1 MIEAVYEAIKQQKD
15 VRKNLSLFRQC
26 LKEETPKVEIQ
37 PEVFI
42 NLLSDSDAK
51 VRKNAAL
58 ALGDIECEEALF
70 SLYHAY
76 EIEEKNFVKSSY
88 LIAMGKLD
96 CKKYL
101 PDFKRRYENLCA
113 IVPTEEEKKHVNEQI
128 KELEKIFLKYE
139 GRTKHKFTGYKEKNS
154 ILLTVSKE
162 CRGIVCEQLK
172 REKTQ
177 MHPLG
182 VVIEAADLTPYL
194 YLRTYRELL
203 FLLDCSKKLEGNPD
217 TIGKELAESNLLEK
231 LEKCHEGAAP
241 FYFRLEIR
249 SSQPLDKR
257 TVFAKRIAAVLEEK
271 SGRRLINSTSDYE
284 VEIRLL
290 QSKDGYFFPCVKLYT
305 IPMRRFSYRKNSIAT
320 SIHPATA
327 ALMMEIA
334 RPYLQEGAQV
344 LDPFCGVG
352 TMLIERDKFIPAGDM
367 YGTDI
372 FGEAIEK
379 ARENTALAEKKIA
392 YVNRDFF
399 DFTHEYLFDEIIS
412 NMPVKG
418 KKTKEEQSAFYEHFF
433 EKAAK
438 HLKENGVMVLY
449 SNEKGF
455 IKRQMRVDKR
465 FHLLKE
471 YLMREKDEYYLF
483 VIRFKG
489 ENA

>member
-1 MIEAVYEAIKQQKD
+1 MIEAVYEAIKQQSD

-26 LKEETPKVEIQ
+26 LKNETLEVEIQ
-37 PEVFI
+37 PEVFM

-51 VRKNAAL
+51 IRKNAAL
-58 ALGDIECEEALF
+58 ILGDLGCEEALF

-76 EIEEKNFVKSSY
+76 ETEEKNFVKSSY
-88 LIAMGKLD
+88 LAAMGKLN

-101 PDFKRRYENLCA
+101 PDFKKRYEMLCA
-113 IVPTEEEKKHVNEQI
+113 LVPAEEDKKHINAEI

-139 GRTKHKFTGYKEKNS
+139 GRTKHKFTGYKEEHS

-162 CRGIVCEQLK
+162 CREIVCGQIK
-172 REKTQ
+172 KDKKQ
-177 MHPLG
+177 IHPLG
-182 VVIEAADLTPYL
+182 VKVETADLKPYL
-194 YLRTYRELL
+194 ALRTYRELL
-203 FLLDCSKKLEGNPD
+203 FFLDCEKKLSENPD
-217 TIGKELAESNLLEK
+217 KIGQALAESDLLSK
-231 LEKCHEGAAP
+231 LEKCHEGDAP

-249 SSQPLDKR
+249 SNQPLDKR

-271 SGRRLINSTSDYE
+271 SDRKLINSTSDYE

-305 IPMRRFSYRKNSIAT
+305 IPMRRFLYRKNSIAT

-418 KKTKEEQSAFYEHFF
+418 KKTKEEQSSFYEHFF